1 MMAADLEDL
10 EQAQQDQDDLDRY
23 IRERG
28 LEGAAQEPPAEPPKR
43 KRGRPRK
50 VPLILDQGG
59 AEPDRPAVKL
69 PPASS
74 GAQKPT
80 PPKRVRP
87 RVPLGGGLSQI
98 IGALGVGLIM
108 TGRDPGVGMAL
119 QFEAPIAGE
128 RLDEWIRGTALDRIA
143 QPFARAGKAGKEVGS
158 VIALPFLVGLIERRP
173 ELYSV
178 LREPLLRPLVVEMA
192 IQLEQAG
199 QRSAKRLQDAQ
210 RKGSGV
216 EVDSDALLAMLF
228 EGRPPVPPEAGAA
241 QGAPVAPDGAALPL

>member
-1 MMAADLEDL
+1 MAADLDGL
-10 EQAQQDQDDLDRY
+10 EKDQEDDLDRY

-28 LEGAAQEPPAEPPKR
+28 LEGAAQEPPLETPKR

-50 VPLILDQGG
+50 VPLILDEGG
-59 AEPDRPAVKL
+59 ADLAKEATKATL
-69 PPASS
+69 GSS
-74 GAQKPT
+74 GTPKPA

-173 ELYSV
+173 ELYPV

-228 EGRPPVPPEAGAA
+228 EGRPPVPQETGASS
-241 QGAPVAPDGAALPL
+241 GAPVAPDGAALPI